1 LPSYL
6 AQQQRFRVTWDLAP
20 ENLPALLADRQKMI
34 ASTVQQ
40 AKPGSIIL
48 LHVMIATKHV
58 NVSTLSALA
67 DCPLE

>member
-1 LPSYL
+1 MHHFCLCH
-6 AQQQRFRVTWDLAP
+6 A
-20 ENLPALLADRQKMI
+20 ADIKAGDCQVIWHNSKGS